1 MERSTKTV
9 AATPASDQPE
19 ISFLIYVSIATKLFT
34 ESELINLLEVSRK
47 NNAAAGVTGMLLY
60 KDKKFMQLLE
70 GEEKEVARIFGKI
83 LKDPRHH
90 NVITLWKGQRDE
102 RDFSEWLMGFTN
114 LDAASVES
122 IPGYSEYLNTPLTAD
137 AFPDPSNAQR
147 LLRIFKRTGLSL

>member
-1 MERSTKTV
+1 MERSTKTG
-9 AATPASDQPE
+9 AATPASDQPK

-90 NVITLWKGQRDE
+90 NVITLRKGQRDE
-102 RDFSEWLMGFTN
+102 RDFSEWLMGFAN

-122 IPGYSEYLNTPLTAD
+122 IPGYSEYLSTPLTAD